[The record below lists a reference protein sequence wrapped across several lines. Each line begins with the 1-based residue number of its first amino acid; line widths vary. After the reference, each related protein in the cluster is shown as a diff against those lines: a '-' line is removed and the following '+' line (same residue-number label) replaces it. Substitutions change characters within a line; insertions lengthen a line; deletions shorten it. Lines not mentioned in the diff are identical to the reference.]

1 MWAKGLNTNSS
12 ELVSLTGST
21 YFADDLT
28 ISGRNN
34 NVTLAGNY
42 YGYGS
47 TESAQSD
54 DCKFKD
60 SYVGASPAEL
70 NSAIT
75 INWKEYD
82 S

>member
-42 YGYGS
+42 YGMVL
-47 TESAQSD
+47 QSLH
-54 DCKFKD
+54 
-60 SYVGASPAEL
+60 SLMTASSKTVMWEQVL
-70 NSAIT
+70 QS
-75 INWKEYD
+75 
-82 S
+82 